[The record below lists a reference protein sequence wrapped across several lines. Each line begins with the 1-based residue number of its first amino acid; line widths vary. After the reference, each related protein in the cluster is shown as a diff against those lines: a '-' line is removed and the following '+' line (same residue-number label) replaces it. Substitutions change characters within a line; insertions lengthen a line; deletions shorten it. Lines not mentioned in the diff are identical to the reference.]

1 MLQKVPDYDD
11 ESGVYLGPGRNF
23 DDEDLEY
30 LNKDVEEQHYTAEKE
45 ESPPSPLIVDSVSG
59 IYLGFDDKEES
70 EEDEAPETAETGD
83 DLSTSS
89 ETEEAAKDT
98 SNTSKL
104 SWKLFKVKQSSNYKV
119 NGGEGAKAD
128 GSNCFKFIRKVWRKA
143 EVCQ

>member
-30 LNKDVEEQHYTAEKE
+30 LNKDVEEQHNTAEKE

-70 EEDEAPETAETGD
+70 EEDEAPDTAETGD
-83 DLSTSS
+83 NLSVSTSS
-89 ETEEAAKDT
+89 EMDIR
-98 SNTSKL
+98 SRSGL
-104 SWKLFKVKQSSNYKV
+104 S
-119 NGGEGAKAD
+119 
-128 GSNCFKFIRKVWRKA
+128 
-143 EVCQ
+143 

>member
-1 MLQKVPDYDD
+1 M
-11 ESGVYLGPGRNF
+11 YLGPGRNF

-30 LNKDVEEQHYTAEKE
+30 LNKDVEEQHNTAEKE

-70 EEDEAPETAETGD
+70 EEDEAPDTAETGD
-83 DLSTSS
+83 NLSTSS
-89 ETEEAAKDT
+89 ETEAAKDMA
-98 SNTSKL
+98 STSKL

-119 NGGEGAKAD
+119 NSGEGVKAD

>member
-30 LNKDVEEQHYTAEKE
+30 LNKDVEDQHHSTEKE

-59 IYLGFDDKEES
+59 IYLGFEDKDDS
-70 EEDEAPETAETGD
+70 EEEEAPETAETGD
-83 DLSTSS
+83 NLSTSS

-98 SNTSKL
+98 ASTSKL
-104 SWKLFKVKQSSNYKV
+104 SWRLFKVKQSSNYKV
-119 NGGEGAKAD
+119 NSGECVKAD
-128 GSNCFKFIRKVWRKA
+128 GSNCFKFVRRVWSKV